1 MTKQGS
7 GCRIGEKQPR
17 YSRGVTRL
25 PYASQNRRFDVVFC
39 DVDGCLLPET
49 TEPADLPA
57 LAAIAEH
64 NARAVRDRDRPV
76 VVPCTG
82 RPQPFCEAV
91 CKILGRLD
99 GIPAICEHG
108 GWRYFFEE
116 HRWQIE
122 PDITP
127 ADRAAIRDA
136 EGWVDDELGPLGC
149 FLELGKH
156 TGVTVI
162 HHDVDYLHHQ
172 LLEVIR
178 RAVADHHWPFQVATT
193 WTCVNLT
200 LAHVSKGLAIRRTIE
215 ELGLDRARC
224 AGIGDTMGD
233 LAIRREVAWFG
244 CPSNALNELKPHADA
259 VSESPLARGVT
270 ELLAMLN

>member
-1 MTKQGS
+1 MSEPG
-7 GCRIGEKQPR
+7 GER
-17 YSRGVTRL
+17 YSRFVTPDGPPR
-25 PYASQNRRFDVVFC
+25 RRFDAVFC

-49 TEPADLPA
+49 TEPADMVA
-57 LAAIAEH
+57 LGAIAEH

-91 CKILGRLD
+91 CKMLGRL
-99 GIPAICEHG
+99 GGVPAICEHG
-108 GWRYFFEE
+108 GWRYFFED
-116 HRWQIE
+116 HRWEIE

-127 ADRAAIRDA
+127 ADRDAIRRA
-136 EGWVDDELGPLGC
+136 EDWVTGELAELGC

-156 TGVTVI
+156 TGVTIV
-162 HHDVDYLHHQ
+162 HHDHAYLHGE
-172 LLEVIR
+172 LLGHVRSVVGER
-178 RAVADHHWPFQVATT
+178 GWAFDVATT
-193 WTCVNLT
+193 WTCINLT
-200 LAHVSKGLAIRRTIE
+200 LRSVSKGKAVRRTMD

-244 CPSNALNELKPHADA
+244 CPSNALDELKPHADA

-270 ELLAMLN
+270 ELLKMLSG